1 MKSINNILILLTIL
15 LIIVSG
21 CKGEEWHSF
30 VVERTKP
37 RKYPFSGIGLLR
49 ENPNDT
55 IEIFYSNATPKR
67 GVNEVLTAKFAA
79 DTVVGMNE
87 SWVMINFGK
96 QFGREEVGFRP
107 NYNDGQYFKICNRG
121 KGKLFYFIVPNPK
134 TSEDKYWFY
143 SSSGT
148 GNVINNNVINNIV
161 IKEGTTIYDLLY
173 SNGILRKEKIAE
185 VAKLFKQHDQNGNT
199 LFVTY
204 LGKPIK
210 YYYPDLIGLNRSSRP
225 FGGVGI
231 TNKKNGKGFYYG
243 TVYANECM
251 LSGEYNGGIM
261 LQRSGY
267 ECYNEERC
275 SQKMQ

>member
-1 MKSINNILILLTIL
+1 MKSINNILTLLMTIL
-15 LIIVSG
+15 LIVSG

-30 VVERTKP
+30 VVERTEP

-55 IEIFYSNATPKR
+55 IEIFYSNATAKR

-96 QFGREEVGFRP
+96 QFEREEVRFRP

-134 TSEDKYWFY
+134 ISEDKYWFY

-148 GNVINNNVINNIV
+148 GATFGNIAT
-161 IKEGTTIYDLLY
+161 KEDISVYDLLY
-173 SNGILRKEKIAE
+173 SNGVLRKEKIAE
-185 VAKLFKQHDQNGNT
+185 VAALFKHHDQNGNT
-199 LFVTY
+199 LFFVDEGKSLKDKEY
-204 LGKPIK
+204 LYPIQFK
-210 YYYPDLIGLNRSSRP
+210 NYPPL
-225 FGGVGI
+225 
-231 TNKKNGKGFYYG
+231 KNGKGFYYG
-243 TVYANECM
+243 TVYAHECM

-261 LQRSGY
+261 LQRQGY
-267 ECYNEERC
+267 KCYNEERC